1 MAEKVIFQC
10 DMERK
15 VEESRLKR
23 QSDLIALK
31 EATTKRD
38 LKTVKRQV
46 KEQKELL
53 EKRNDKKE
61 AFSAKLNDI

>member
-15 VEESRLKR
+15 VEENRLKR

-31 EATTKRD
+31 EATAKRD
-38 LKTVKRQV
+38 AKATKRQV

-61 AFSAKLNDI
+61 AFTAKLNDI